1 MQKKC
6 YISDSVTN
14 EIDCGGCTFFSIDK
28 GSASCAGRII
38 NDIKTGKIKGRKYD
52 MRRFES
58 EVIIDQY
65 KSLYR
70 GELI

>member
-1 MQKKC
+1 M
-6 YISDSVTN
+6 TN
-14 EIDCGGCTFFSIDK
+14 EIDCGGCTFFSIAK
-28 GSASCAGRII
+28 GPSVCAEMII
-38 NDIKTGKIKGRKYD
+38 NDIKAGKIKGRKYD